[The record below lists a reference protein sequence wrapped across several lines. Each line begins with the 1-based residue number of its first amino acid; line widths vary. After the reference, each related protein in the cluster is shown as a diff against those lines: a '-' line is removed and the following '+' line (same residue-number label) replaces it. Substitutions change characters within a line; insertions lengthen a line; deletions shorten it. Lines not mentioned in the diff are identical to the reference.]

1 MDKVLNK
8 IRQMQI
14 KLNIINSNIDEIKNE
29 RNHFREHR
37 KTIDV
42 FQENKTQKK
51 IKYIYTNDDSN
62 NNQRHHLTNLKK
74 NKTFHHLQ
82 NYQSNSNENENYS
95 KFNND
100 FFLDNKIKRR
110 NLSTK
115 KLADTKKKNEC
126 KKEYR
131 TSSCVMNYNK
141 RNDIINNEDKIN
153 FISDYYSKK
162 PNTINHLPK
171 KHINGFKTN
180 LKRCLYNNNNNYYIN
195 RKGSLL
201 TTTQK
206 KIKIQKLVNESCNTN
221 SHKILCDRK
230 LMDKN
235 NNKIKNG
242 KIFSGLCGYY
252 NNEEKKNVDINV
264 NDNIS
269 GNINNK
275 INTYNNFHN
284 QSNVYGNSK
293 TSNNSSHK
301 SHVFF
306 KSNST
311 KKFINNQKNIN
322 NNITENNNNNFK
334 IQRKMSIDNIKMSQN
349 SIKNTKDVNYKQ
361 MIYDIIEITNEYNI
375 KENKINVDNIID
387 EYKLL
392 LRNIKIKDNFILKL
406 INKYNNSTNSNLNNN
421 DPNSLISIWNWLN
434 FQNNNW
440 NNEDKQYKLI
450 CQEIMEQN
458 NINNI
463 QDLKEFI
470 NKSINKMNT
479 NENFLMSIKR
489 ILST

>member
-1 MDKVLNK
+1 MAKVLNK

-29 RNHFREHR
+29 RNHFRENR
-37 KTIDV
+37 KTTDD

-62 NNQRHHLTNLKK
+62 NNQRNHLRNLKK

-82 NYQSNSNENENYS
+82 NYQRNCNENENYS

-115 KLADTKKKNEC
+115 KLIDIKTKNES

-131 TSSCVMNYNK
+131 TSSYVMNYNK

-162 PNTINHLPK
+162 PNTNNHLPK
-171 KHINGFKTN
+171 KHINGSKIN

-195 RKGSLL
+195 RKGSVL

-206 KIKIQKLVNESCNTN
+206 KVKIQKLVNENCNTN
-221 SHKILCDRK
+221 SNKILCDRK
-230 LMDKN
+230 IMNKN
-235 NNKIKNG
+235 NNKIKTG
-242 KIFSGLCGYY
+242 KIFSGLGDYY
-252 NNEEKKNVDINV
+252 NYEEKKNAEMNVD
-264 NDNIS
+264 DNIS
-269 GNINNK
+269 GNINK
-275 INTYNNFHN
+275 KNTYNNFYN
-284 QSNVYGNSK
+284 QYNVYENSK

-301 SHVFF
+301 SHNFF

-311 KKFINNQKNIN
+311 KKFINNQKSIN
-322 NNITENNNNNFK
+322 NNITENNYNNYK
-334 IQRKMSIDNIKMSQN
+334 IQRKMSIDNIKKSQN
-349 SIKNTKDVNYKQ
+349 SIKNRNDINYKQ
-361 MIYDIIEITNEYNI
+361 MISDIIEISNEYNN

-421 DPNSLISIWNWLN
+421 DPNSLVSIWNWIN
-434 FQNNNW
+434 SQNNNW

-458 NINNI
+458 NLNNI
-463 QDLKEFI
+463 QDLKEFL